1 MNNSQKLEKT
11 ITTVLE
17 VRKSIEEPLKK
28 QLSAAKD
35 IEEELKISEKTLVSM
50 GLDFQGR
57 KPILMYSSTKYGL
70 YQQMKYNKK
79 MRVRTVPICFVVT
92 LYEEE
97 LKRTFPKEEIQIP
110 FELRGFWKMERAM
123 KFLEDFVGFQ
133 DKIQNTLL
141 CEYRRLKYQKVVKAA
156 DYFEIL
162 EEFVS
167 FSTLNSK
174 WKKEISYNGRC
185 FVVNTRNVKLDVVP
199 LCKILTKYYANVI
212 RKIDGYLKYNASKLE
227 AQNLQKIKGDF
238 KSFMD
243 KYFVDIA

>member
-92 LYEEE
+92 L
-97 LKRTFPKEEIQIP
+97 
-110 FELRGFWKMERAM
+110 
-123 KFLEDFVGFQ
+123 
-133 DKIQNTLL
+133 
-141 CEYRRLKYQKVVKAA
+141 
-156 DYFEIL
+156 
-162 EEFVS
+162 
-167 FSTLNSK
+167 
-174 WKKEISYNGRC
+174 
-185 FVVNTRNVKLDVVP
+185 
-199 LCKILTKYYANVI
+199 
-212 RKIDGYLKYNASKLE
+212 
-227 AQNLQKIKGDF
+227 
-238 KSFMD
+238 
-243 KYFVDIA
+243 